1 METNSLQ
8 QEILLVTGTSF
19 TSRELCET
27 IDGIN
32 YNHLNEK
39 EKWITAC
46 WNGLL
51 PEILPEVFEQSCI
64 TKKLYLRE
72 VREATSFIELE
83 LGDLPLAM
91 EGELSIDPYLFL
103 PAQRLS

>member
-1 METNSLQ
+1 MGTNSLQ

-27 IDGIN
+27 TDGVN
-32 YNHLNEK
+32 YNNLDEK

-51 PEILPEVFEQSCI
+51 PEILPEVFEQSSAS
-64 TKKLYLRE
+64 KKLYLRE
-72 VREATSFIELE
+72 IREAASFIELE
-83 LGDLPLAM
+83 LGETPSPF
-91 EGELSIDPYLFL
+91 ESEFSIDPYSFL
-103 PAQRLS
+103 AVQMLS